1 MIGLFLHK
9 KADLPDRYSS
19 SLLRVVKL
27 QDVTT
32 GMVIQADGR
41 SKIKIV
47 FVNGWSN
54 EGPISK
60 MTVLEAAR

>member
-1 MIGLFLHK
+1 MIGLFCK

-54 EGPISK
+54 VAFDSLY
-60 MTVLEAAR
+60 V